1 MQYISTR
8 NSSLRKSF
16 SEVLLG
22 GLAPDGGLYMPLQ
35 TFRFSIDQIEN
46 LNSLTYQ
53 EITTEILHQFVSDE
67 INKKDFENI
76 VNNAY
81 QVFDSKDV
89 VNLVKLE
96 DQRWIL
102 ELFHGPTL
110 AFKDVAMQLLG
121 TLLDHFA
128 QKKEIKIAVL
138 GATSGDTGSAA
149 ISACSRYKNVEVFIL
164 YPHERITE
172 VQRKQ
177 MTTTQATNVHALS
190 VQTDFDGCQAMVKQL
205 FLDESILSNQTRF
218 VAANSINWARC
229 MTQSVY
235 YFWTYLRLK
244 EELNQMT
251 FSIPSGNFGHAYAG
265 WLAKEMGLPIN
276 KIFIATNSNDVLHK
290 LFSENSYKKGKVSQ
304 TLAPSMDIAVAS
316 NFERL
321 LFNLYKNNAEMLQT
335 AMSSFPQNEISLP
348 LESWKEV
355 EDFFLSF
362 PSSDQE
368 ILEEIKSTYEQ
379 HNYVL
384 DPHTAT
390 GVRAAKELAQPN
402 QSVISMATAHPA
414 KFMEAIQQS
423 LGEEAVEI
431 PAQLQAIADKEED
444 FVILPDNIDKVREY
458 ILSSL
463 E

>member
-22 GLAPDGGLYMPLQ
+22 GLAPDGGLYMPQQ
-35 TFRFSIDQIEN
+35 TLRFSIDQIEN

-53 EITTEILHQFVSDE
+53 ELTTEILHQFVSDE
-67 INKKDFENI
+67 ITKKDFENI

-121 TLLDHFA
+121 TLLNHFA
-128 QKKEIKIAVL
+128 QKQETKIAVL

-149 ISACSRYKNVEVFIL
+149 ISACSRYQNVEVFIL

-177 MTTTQATNVHALS
+177 MTTTQAKNVHALS

-244 EELNQMT
+244 EELNQMI

-265 WLAKEMGLPIN
+265 WLAKEMGLPIS

-290 LFSENSYKKGKVSQ
+290 LFSENCYKKGEVNQ

-321 LFNLYKNNAEMLQT
+321 LFNLYENNAERLQI
-335 AMSSFPQNEISLP
+335 AMSSFPQNEISVP

-390 GVRAAKELAQPN
+390 GVRAAKELAKPN

-414 KFMEAIQQS
+414 KFMEAIRQS
-423 LGEEAVEI
+423 LGEEIVEM
-431 PAQLQAIADKEED
+431 PRQLQAIVDKEED

>member
-22 GLAPDGGLYMPLQ
+22 GLAPDGGLYMPQQ
-35 TFRFSIDQIEN
+35 TLRFSMAQIEN

-121 TLLDHFA
+121 TLLEHFA
-128 QKKEIKIAVL
+128 QKKETKIAVL

-149 ISACSRYKNVEVFIL
+149 ISACSRYQNVEVFIL

-177 MTTTQATNVHALS
+177 MTTTQAKNVHALS

-244 EELNQMT
+244 EELNQMI

-265 WLAKEMGLPIN
+265 WPVSYTHLTLPT
-276 KIFIATNSNDVLHK
+276 KA
-290 LFSENSYKKGKVSQ
+290 
-304 TLAPSMDIAVAS
+304 
-316 NFERL
+316 
-321 LFNLYKNNAEMLQT
+321 
-335 AMSSFPQNEISLP
+335 
-348 LESWKEV
+348 
-355 EDFFLSF
+355 
-362 PSSDQE
+362 
-368 ILEEIKSTYEQ
+368 
-379 HNYVL
+379 
-384 DPHTAT
+384 
-390 GVRAAKELAQPN
+390 
-402 QSVISMATAHPA
+402 
-414 KFMEAIQQS
+414 
-423 LGEEAVEI
+423 
-431 PAQLQAIADKEED
+431 
-444 FVILPDNIDKVREY
+444 
-458 ILSSL
+458 
-463 E
+463 

>member
-1 MQYISTR
+1 MEYISTR

-22 GLAPDGGLYMPLQ
+22 GLAPDGGLYMPQ
-35 TFRFSIDQIEN
+35 QIHRFSIDQIEN

-53 EITTEILHQFVSDE
+53 EVTTEILHQFVSDE

-96 DQRWIL
+96 DKRWIL

-121 TLLDHFA
+121 TLLDHFS
-128 QKKEIKIAVL
+128 QKNETKIAVL

-149 ISACSRYKNVEVFIL
+149 ISDCSRYENVEVFIL

-172 VQRKQ
+172 IQRKQ
-177 MTTTQATNVHALS
+177 MTTTLATNVHALS
-190 VQTDFDGCQAMVKQL
+190 VQTDFDGCQAMVKKL
-205 FLDESILSNQTRF
+205 FLDESIISNQTRF
-218 VAANSINWARC
+218 IAANSINWARC

-244 EELNQMT
+244 EELNNMV

-265 WLAKEMGLPIN
+265 WLAKEMGLPIS
-276 KIFIATNSNDVLHK
+276 KIFVATNSNDVLHK
-290 LFSENSYKKGKVSQ
+290 LFSKNSYKKGEVSQ

-321 LFNLYKNNAEMLQT
+321 LFNLYENNAEMLQAT
-335 AMSSFPQNEISLP
+335 MSSFPQNEISLP

-355 EDFFLSF
+355 KDFFLSF
-362 PSSDQE
+362 PSSDQK
-368 ILEEIKSTYEQ
+368 ILEEIKNTYEQ

-390 GVRAAKELAQPN
+390 GVRAAKELAKPN

-414 KFMEAIQQS
+414 KFMEAIRQS
-423 LGEEAVEI
+423 LGEETVEM
-431 PAQLQAIADKEED
+431 PGQLQAIVEKEED

-458 ILSSL
+458 ILSSV

>member
-16 SEVLLG
+16 SEVLLS
-22 GLAPDGGLYMPLQ
+22 GLAPDGGLYMPQQ
-35 TFRFSIDQIEN
+35 TLRFSIDQIEN

-53 EITTEILHQFVSDE
+53 ELTTEILHQFVSDE
-67 INKKDFENI
+67 ITKKDFENI

-121 TLLDHFA
+121 TLLNHFA
-128 QKKEIKIAVL
+128 QKKETKIAVL

-149 ISACSRYKNVEVFIL
+149 ISACSRYQNVEVFIL

-177 MTTTQATNVHALS
+177 MTTTQAKNVHALS

-244 EELNQMT
+244 EELNQMI

-265 WLAKEMGLPIN
+265 WLAKEMGLPIS

-290 LFSENSYKKGKVSQ
+290 LFSENCYKKGEVNQ

-321 LFNLYKNNAEMLQT
+321 LFNLYENNAERLQI
-335 AMSSFPQNEISLP
+335 AMSSFPQNEISVP

-390 GVRAAKELAQPN
+390 GVRAAKELAKPN

-414 KFMEAIQQS
+414 KFMEAIRQS
-423 LGEEAVEI
+423 LGKEIVEM
-431 PAQLQAIADKEED
+431 PGQLQAIVDKEED

>member
-22 GLAPDGGLYMPLQ
+22 GLAPDGGLYMPQQ
-35 TFRFSIDQIEN
+35 TLRFSIDQIEN

-53 EITTEILHQFVSDE
+53 ELTTEILHQFVSDE
-67 INKKDFENI
+67 ITKKDFENI
-76 VNNAY
+76 VSNAY

-121 TLLDHFA
+121 TLLNHFA
-128 QKKEIKIAVL
+128 QKKETKIAVL

-149 ISACSRYKNVEVFIL
+149 ISACSRYQNVEVFIL

-177 MTTTQATNVHALS
+177 MTTTQAKNVHALS

-244 EELNQMT
+244 EELNQMI

-265 WLAKEMGLPIN
+265 WLAKEMGLPIS

-290 LFSENSYKKGKVSQ
+290 LFSENCYKKGEVNQ

-321 LFNLYKNNAEMLQT
+321 LFNLYENNAERLQI
-335 AMSSFPQNEISLP
+335 AMSSFPQNEISVP

-390 GVRAAKELAQPN
+390 GVRAAKELAKPN

-414 KFMEAIQQS
+414 KFMEAIKQS
-423 LGEEAVEI
+423 LGEEIVEM
-431 PAQLQAIADKEED
+431 PGQLQAIVDKEED

>member
-22 GLAPDGGLYMPLQ
+22 GLAPDGGLYMPQ
-35 TFRFSIDQIEN
+35 QIHRFSIDQIEN

-53 EITTEILHQFVSDE
+53 EVTTEILHQFVSDE

-96 DQRWIL
+96 DKRWIL

-121 TLLDHFA
+121 TLLDHFS
-128 QKKEIKIAVL
+128 QKNETKIAVL

-149 ISACSRYKNVEVFIL
+149 ISACSRYENVEVFIL

-172 VQRKQ
+172 IQRKQ
-177 MTTTQATNVHALS
+177 MTTTLATNVHALS
-190 VQTDFDGCQAMVKQL
+190 VQTDFDGCQAMVKKL
-205 FLDESILSNQTRF
+205 FLDESIISNQTRF
-218 VAANSINWARC
+218 IAANSINWARC

-244 EELNQMT
+244 EELNKMV

-265 WLAKEMGLPIN
+265 WLAKEMGLPIS
-276 KIFIATNSNDVLHK
+276 KIFVATNSNDVLHK
-290 LFSENSYKKGKVSQ
+290 LFSKNSYKKGEVNQ

-321 LFNLYKNNAEMLQT
+321 LFNLYENNAQMLQA

-355 EDFFLSF
+355 KDFFLSF
-362 PSSDQE
+362 PSSDQK
-368 ILEEIKSTYEQ
+368 ILEEIKNTYEQ

-390 GVRAAKELAQPN
+390 GVRAAKELAKPN

-414 KFMEAIQQS
+414 KFMEAIRQS
-423 LGEEAVEI
+423 LGEETVEM
-431 PAQLQAIADKEED
+431 PGQLQAIVEKEED

-458 ILSSL
+458 ILSSV

>member
-22 GLAPDGGLYMPLQ
+22 GLAPDGGLYMPQQ
-35 TFRFSIDQIEN
+35 TLRFSMAQIEN

-121 TLLDHFA
+121 TLLEHFA
-128 QKKEIKIAVL
+128 QKKETKIAVL

-149 ISACSRYKNVEVFIL
+149 ISACSRYQNVEVFIL

-177 MTTTQATNVHALS
+177 MTTTQAKNVHALS

-244 EELNQMT
+244 EELNQMI

-265 WLAKEMGLPIN
+265 WLAKEMGLPIS

-290 LFSENSYKKGKVSQ
+290 LFSENCYKKGEVNQ

-321 LFNLYKNNAEMLQT
+321 LFNLYENNAERLQI
-335 AMSSFPQNEISLP
+335 AMSSFPQNEISVP

-390 GVRAAKELAQPN
+390 GVRATKELAEPN

-414 KFMEAIQQS
+414 KFMEAIKQS
-423 LGEEAVEI
+423 LGEETVEM
-431 PAQLQAIADKEED
+431 PGQLQAIVDKEED

>member
-1 MQYISTR
+1 
-8 NSSLRKSF
+8 
-16 SEVLLG
+16 
-22 GLAPDGGLYMPLQ
+22 
-35 TFRFSIDQIEN
+35 
-46 LNSLTYQ
+46 
-53 EITTEILHQFVSDE
+53 
-67 INKKDFENI
+67 
-76 VNNAY
+76 
-81 QVFDSKDV
+81 
-89 VNLVKLE
+89 
-96 DQRWIL
+96 
-102 ELFHGPTL
+102 
-110 AFKDVAMQLLG
+110 
-121 TLLDHFA
+121 
-128 QKKEIKIAVL
+128 
-138 GATSGDTGSAA
+138 
-149 ISACSRYKNVEVFIL
+149 
-164 YPHERITE
+164 
-172 VQRKQ
+172 
-177 MTTTQATNVHALS
+177 
-190 VQTDFDGCQAMVKQL
+190 MVKQL

-244 EELNQMT
+244 EELNQMI

-265 WLAKEMGLPIN
+265 WLAKEMGLPIS

-290 LFSENSYKKGKVSQ
+290 LFSENCYKKGEVNQ

-321 LFNLYKNNAEMLQT
+321 LFNLYENNAERLQI
-335 AMSSFPQNEISLP
+335 AMSSFPQNEISVP

-414 KFMEAIQQS
+414 KFMEAIKQS
-423 LGEEAVEI
+423 LGEEIVEM
-431 PAQLQAIADKEED
+431 PGQLQAIVDKEED

>member
-8 NSSLRKSF
+8 NSYLRKSF
-16 SEVLLG
+16 SEVLLS
-22 GLAPDGGLYMPLQ
+22 GLAPDGGLYMPQQ
-35 TFRFSIDQIEN
+35 TLRFSIDQIEN

-53 EITTEILHQFVSDE
+53 ELTTEILHQFASDE
-67 INKKDFENI
+67 ITKKDFENI

-121 TLLDHFA
+121 TLLNHFA
-128 QKKEIKIAVL
+128 QKKETKIAVL

-149 ISACSRYKNVEVFIL
+149 ISACSRYQNVEVFIL

-177 MTTTQATNVHALS
+177 MTTTQAKNVHALS

-244 EELNQMT
+244 EELNQMI

-265 WLAKEMGLPIN
+265 WLAKEMGLPIS

-290 LFSENSYKKGKVSQ
+290 LFSENCYKKGEVNQ

-321 LFNLYKNNAEMLQT
+321 LFNLYENNAERLQI
-335 AMSSFPQNEISLP
+335 AMSSFPQNEISVP

-390 GVRAAKELAQPN
+390 GVRAAKELAKPN

-414 KFMEAIQQS
+414 KFMEAIRQS
-423 LGEEAVEI
+423 LGEEIVEM
-431 PAQLQAIADKEED
+431 PRQLQAIVDKEED

>member
-22 GLAPDGGLYMPLQ
+22 GLAPDGGLYMPQQ
-35 TFRFSIDQIEN
+35 TLRFSMAQIEN

-121 TLLDHFA
+121 TLLDHFS
-128 QKKEIKIAVL
+128 QKIETKIAVL

-149 ISACSRYKNVEVFIL
+149 ISACSRYENVEVFIL

-172 VQRKQ
+172 IQRKQ
-177 MTTTQATNVHALS
+177 MTTTLATNVHALS
-190 VQTDFDGCQAMVKQL
+190 VQTDFDGCQAMVKKL
-205 FLDESILSNQTRF
+205 FLDESIISNQTRF
-218 VAANSINWARC
+218 IAANSINWARC

-244 EELNQMT
+244 EELNNMV

-265 WLAKEMGLPIN
+265 WLAKEMGLPIS
-276 KIFIATNSNDVLHK
+276 KIFVATNSNDVLHK
-290 LFSENSYKKGKVSQ
+290 LFSKNSYKKGEVSQ

-321 LFNLYKNNAEMLQT
+321 LFNLYENNAEMLQA

-355 EDFFLSF
+355 KDFFLSF
-362 PSSDQE
+362 PSSDQK
-368 ILEEIKSTYEQ
+368 ILEEIKNTYEQ

-390 GVRAAKELAQPN
+390 GVRATKELAEPN

-414 KFMEAIQQS
+414 KFMEAIRQS
-423 LGEEAVEI
+423 LGEETVEM
-431 PAQLQAIADKEED
+431 PGQLQAIVEKEED

-458 ILSSL
+458 ILSSV